1 MGINDRDDGYWQ
13 RPPRPSVMTK
23 VEVAAVEVAAV
34 EVAAVKIAV
43 QAEEEAEADKEK
55 GGFCHQNDQNYGA
68 LKEISSQT
76 DDSTS

>member
-13 RPPRPSVMTK
+13 RPPRPAVMTE
-23 VEVAAVEVAAV
+23 VEAAAVEMAV
-34 EVAAVKIAV
+34 VEIAV
-43 QAEEEAEADKEK
+43 QAEEEAEADKEQ

>member
-23 VEVAAVEVAAV
+23 VEVAAV